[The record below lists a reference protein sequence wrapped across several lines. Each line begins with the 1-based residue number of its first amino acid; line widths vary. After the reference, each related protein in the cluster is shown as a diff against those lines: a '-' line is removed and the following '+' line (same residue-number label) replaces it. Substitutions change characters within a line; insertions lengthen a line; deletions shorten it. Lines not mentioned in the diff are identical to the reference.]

1 MSYGISKI
9 PFEAKGVINLTSLP
23 MSFSPLY
30 YAIGLVFGLLTTAAA
45 GYLPS
50 RKAGKIDPVEIIR
63 GK

>member
-1 MSYGISKI
+1 MVFRLNK
-9 PFEAKGVINLTSLP
+9 F
-23 MSFSPLY
+23 SFL
-30 YAIGLVFGLLTTAAA
+30 LFGLLTTAAA

>member
-1 MSYGISKI
+1 
-9 PFEAKGVINLTSLP
+9 

-30 YAIGLVFGLLTTAAA
+30 YAIGLVFGLLTTATA